1 MVKTIFRNTILVGVT
16 VLVLCAALF
25 FGLQYTQVR
34 DDTYEALQQ
43 AAAYAE
49 TGLQMEGISYLKTL
63 DIEDRVTLIGS
74 DGSVLYDN
82 QFGEGL
88 PSQLDDKEVQEA
100 LSEGSGKSIRKDN
113 SSGENTIYYAVL
125 REDGSV
131 LRIGCSLDA
140 MRQALNSLSMML
152 WVLILLLL
160 ISIVLSFRMANTI
173 VRPINNMNLDDP
185 SANPYPELT
194 PLVERIQ
201 EQSLTIR
208 EDAEQRE
215 QLRREFT
222 ANVSHELKTPLTSIS
237 GFAELMTQ
245 GLVPPE
251 KIPEFAGDIYRES
264 QRLINLI
271 DDIIRLSKL
280 DENAI
285 APDWELVDLYD
296 LSADILSGLR
306 PVAEKQ
312 NVELHITGS
321 HVSISGIRRLLDEM
335 VFNLCDN
342 AVKYNRPGGT
352 VTVDIQ
358 PTDEG
363 ATLKVIDTGIGI
375 PKDKQDRVFE
385 RFYRV
390 DKSHSRE
397 LGGTGLGL
405 SIVKHGAQFLG
416 ADVHLESSIETGT
429 TITLD
434 LKKNPETPQE
444 KEAEE

>member
-34 DDTYEALQQ
+34 DDTYKALEQLTI
-43 AAAYAE
+43 YAGN
-49 TGLQMEGISYLKTL
+49 GLDNEGLSFLQSLNVEERIS
-63 DIEDRVTLIGS
+63 LIGS
-74 DGSVLYDN
+74 DGALIYDN
-82 QFGEGL
+82 HFSDTSLNLLADE
-88 PSQLDDKEVQEA
+88 EVQEA
-100 LSEGSGKSIRKDN
+100 LTDGEGKSIRKDD
-113 SSGENTIYYAVL
+113 SSGEATIYYAVL
-125 REDGSV
+125 RDDGNV
-131 LRIGCSLDA
+131 LRIGTSLDA

-152 WVLILLLL
+152 WVLVLLLL

-173 VRPINNMNLDDP
+173 VAPINNMNLDDP
-185 SANPYPELT
+185 AANPYPELT

-215 QLRREFT
+215 QLRREFS

-237 GFAELMTQ
+237 GFAELMKQ

-264 QRLINLI
+264 QRLINLV
-271 DDIIRLSKL
+271 DDILRLSKL

-285 APDWELVDLYD
+285 APDWEPVDLYD
-296 LSADILSGLR
+296 LSADILTGLR

-321 HVSISGIRRLLDEM
+321 HVTVQGIRRLLDEM
-335 VFNLCDN
+335 VYNLCDN

-358 PTDEG
+358 PSEEG
-363 ATLKVIDTGIGI
+363 AVLKVIDNGIGI

-434 LKKNPETPQE
+434 LKKEPDTNKVEG
-444 KEAEE
+444 AE

>member
-1 MVKTIFRNTILVGVT
+1 M
-16 VLVLCAALF
+16 
-25 FGLQYTQVR
+25 
-34 DDTYEALQQ
+34 
-43 AAAYAE
+43 
-49 TGLQMEGISYLKTL
+49 
-63 DIEDRVTLIGS
+63 TLIGS
-74 DGSVLYDN
+74 DGSVLFDN
-82 QFGEGL
+82 QFPDG
-88 PSQLDDKEVQEA
+88 PSQLEDKEVQEA
-100 LSEGSGKSIRKDN
+100 LTEGSGKSIRKDT
-113 SSGENTIYYAVL
+113 SSGETTIYFAKL
-125 REDGSV
+125 RSDGSI
-131 LRIGCSLDA
+131 LRIGCSLEA

-185 SANPYPELT
+185 AANPYPELT

-215 QLRREFT
+215 QLRREFS

-237 GFAELMTQ
+237 GFAELMNR
-245 GLVPPE
+245 GLVPAE

-264 QRLINLI
+264 QRMINLV

-285 APDWELVDLYD
+285 APDWEPVDLYD
-296 LSADILSGLR
+296 LSADILQRLR

-312 NVELHITGS
+312 SIELHITGS
-321 HVSISGIRRLLDEM
+321 HNTVQGIRRLMDEM
-335 VFNLCDN
+335 IYNLCDN

-358 PTDEG
+358 PVEDG

-434 LKKNPETPQE
+434 FRKEPQVPE
-444 KEAEE
+444 KEEGKAE

>member
-1 MVKTIFRNTILVGVT
+1 MVKTIFRSTILVGVT
-16 VLVLCAALF
+16 VLILCAGLF
-25 FGLQYTQVR
+25 FALQYTQVR
-34 DDTYEALQQ
+34 DDTYDALEQ
-43 AAAYAE
+43 ATVYADQ
-49 TGLQMEGISYLKTL
+49 GLEMNGVSYLQSLKSEERITW
-63 DIEDRVTLIGS
+63 IGS

-82 QFGEGL
+82 QFSDGM
-88 PSQLDDKEVQEA
+88 PNQLDDKEVQEA
-100 LSEGSGKSIRKDN
+100 LSTGSGKSIRKD
-113 SSGENTIYYAVL
+113 STSGENTIYYAMLRDDGTVL
-125 REDGSV
+125 RMGCPLNA
-131 LRIGCSLDA
+131 LRE
-140 MRQALNSLSMML
+140 ALNSLSLML

-185 SANPYPELT
+185 AANPYPELT

-215 QLRREFT
+215 QLRREFS

-237 GFAELMTQ
+237 GFAELMNQ

-264 QRLINLI
+264 QRLINLV

-285 APDWELVDLYD
+285 APDWEPVDLYE
-296 LSADILSGLR
+296 LSADILTRLR
-306 PVAEKQ
+306 PVADKQ
-312 NVELHITGS
+312 NVELHLTGS
-321 HVSISGIRRLLDEM
+321 HTTVQGIRRLLDEM
-335 VFNLCDN
+335 VYNLCDN
-342 AVKYNRPGGT
+342 AVKYNRPNGS
-352 VTVDIQ
+352 VTVDIA
-358 PTDEG
+358 PTETG

-434 LKKNPETPQE
+434 LLKEPDLNKDGET
-444 KEAEE
+444 EE